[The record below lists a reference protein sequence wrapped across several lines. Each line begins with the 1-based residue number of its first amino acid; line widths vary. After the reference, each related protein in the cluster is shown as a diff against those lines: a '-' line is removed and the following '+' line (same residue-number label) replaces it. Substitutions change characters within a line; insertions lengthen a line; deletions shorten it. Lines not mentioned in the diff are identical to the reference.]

1 MEDTLMKIAQKNI
14 LADNDMLTDKIIEK
28 VLGPEVDY
36 TCYEYNLQLY
46 NLIVFID
53 RKITRCKAEV
63 LHSLNGIDFL
73 DI

>member
-1 MEDTLMKIAQKNI
+1 MKIAQKNI
-14 LADNDMLTDKIIEK
+14 LADNDMLTDKIIQK

-53 RKITRCKAEV
+53 RQITRCKAEV